1 MKKLYDAVQRFCA
14 RHPRFGIP
22 NLMLY
27 ICGGNAVVYLLS
39 IIAQNYSL
47 YYMLCFDRTL
57 ILRGQ
62 VWRLI
67 TYP

>member
-27 ICGGNAVVYLLS
+27 IVNKTLLS
-39 IIAQNYSL
+39 KCTERCQGAKQ
-47 YYMLCFDRTL
+47 
-57 ILRGQ
+57 
-62 VWRLI
+62 
-67 TYP
+67 